1 MPNPVLPKIIARE
14 PSVFVSLTTKY
25 EKDKENTSNITNAS
39 KLDLSQNN
47 PTNPLYVNNP
57 LQELTKKIAASN
69 NVQKS
74 VINPI
79 DSLSEVENRIK
90 TLMSTISIKGSNS
103 PAKKPSR
110 YEKSEKI
117 VEEELPLESQ
127 KRQHTSS
134 IDDTVKN
141 MKE

>member
-14 PSVFVSLTTKY
+14 PSVFISLTTKY

-90 TLMSTISIKGSNS
+90 TLMSTISIKESNS

-110 YEKSEKI
+110 F
-117 VEEELPLESQ
+117 
-127 KRQHTSS
+127 
-134 IDDTVKN
+134 
-141 MKE
+141 